1 MLKMSI
7 FAVCKEAS
15 DRLIKTILAGF
26 CLDRHDGCLL
36 VYGNGGVCFSC
47 ILYVL
52 NRYDNGKSC

>member
-1 MLKMSI
+1 MSI
-7 FAVCKEAS
+7 FAVRKEAS
-15 DRLIKTILAGF
+15 GRLIKTILAGF

-52 NRYDNGKSC
+52 NRYYNGKSC